1 MALANRSGWNG
12 SSGTRKPTP
21 VVPKRHLASKIAIG
35 LVAAIGLGVAW
46 FVMHDKQV
54 SRPVEHEERT
64 KRMPDVTP
72 PVIKRTP
79 EKAKEG
85 GSELKVP
92 KPSGKRI
99 EQRDA
104 VPAPL
109 PLEELEAKLKEPP
122 PKATFTNGA
131 EQLIA
136 LATPAS
142 PGARVPPLPDL
153 TDDGVATE
161 LEAAMNL
168 PVVAEEGDSEEIIN
182 KKLVVLNAKDEF
194 SELNASEGMTFV
206 EYLNAVR
213 DKSNEDADFL
223 KEALKL
229 NDELYHDAE
238 ISDEDYQKY
247 QAQINEKLRERGL
260 PEIE

>member
-1 MALANRSGWNG
+1 MTQANISGWNG
-12 SSGTRKPTP
+12 SSGTHRPTP
-21 VVPKRHLASKIAIG
+21 VVPKRHLAPKIAIG
-35 LVAAIGLGVAW
+35 LAAVIGLGVAW
-46 FVMHDKQV
+46 FMMRDEPV
-54 SRPVEHEERT
+54 SAPVEHKGRT
-64 KRMPDVTP
+64 KRMPDATP
-72 PVIKRTP
+72 PVVKRAP
-79 EKAKEG
+79 VKAKEDG
-85 GSELKVP
+85 AELKVP

-104 VPAPL
+104 VPVPL

-122 PKATFTNGA
+122 PKATFSNGA

-136 LATPAS
+136 LATPAA

-153 TDDGVATE
+153 TDEGVATE
-161 LEAAMNL
+161 LETALKL
-168 PVVAEEGDSEEIIN
+168 PVVAEEGDSEEVIN

-206 EYLNAVR
+206 EFLNAVR

-223 KEALKL
+223 RDAHKL

-238 ISDEDYQKY
+238 ISDEDYQRY
-247 QAQINEKLRERGL
+247 QAEINEKLRERGL

>member
-1 MALANRSGWNG
+1 MAQANSSGWNG
-12 SSGTRKPTP
+12 SSGTHKPTP
-21 VVPKRHLASKIAIG
+21 VVPKRHLAPKIVIG
-35 LVAAIGLGVAW
+35 LIAAIGLGVTW
-46 FVMHDKQV
+46 FIMRDKPV
-54 SRPVEHEERT
+54 STPVEHEERT

-79 EKAKEG
+79 EKAKEDG
-85 GSELKVP
+85 AELKVP

-136 LATPAS
+136 LATPSS

-153 TDDGVATE
+153 TDEGVATE
-161 LEAAMNL
+161 LAAAMKL
-168 PVVAEEGDSEEIIN
+168 PVVAEEGDSEEVVN
-182 KKLVVLNAKDEF
+182 KKLVVLDAKDEF
-194 SELNASEGMTFV
+194 AKLNASEGMTFV
-206 EYLNAVR
+206 EFLNAVR

-223 KEALKL
+223 KEAHKL

-238 ISDEDYQKY
+238 VSDEDYQNY

>member
-1 MALANRSGWNG
+1 MAAAGRTGLPP
-12 SSGTRKPTP
+12 SS
-21 VVPKRHLASKIAIG
+21 PKRRLAPRVVIG
-35 LVAAIGLGVAW
+35 LVAAIGLGAAW
-46 FVMHDKQV
+46 FIMRDEPV
-54 SRPVEHEERT
+54 STPAEHEERT
-64 KRMPDVTP
+64 KRIPDATP
-72 PVIKRTP
+72 PATRRTP
-79 EKAKEG
+79 EKTKESG
-85 GSELKVP
+85 AELKVP

-122 PKATFTNGA
+122 PRATFTNGA

-153 TDDGVATE
+153 ADEGVAME
-161 LEAAMNL
+161 LEAAMKL
-168 PVVAEEGDSEEIIN
+168 PVVAEEGDSEEVVN
-182 KKLVVLNAKDEF
+182 KKLVVLDAKDEF
-194 SELNASEGMTFV
+194 AKLNASEGMTFV
-206 EYLNAVR
+206 EFLNAVR

-223 KEALKL
+223 KEAHRL

-238 ISDEDYQKY
+238 ISDEHYRKY
-247 QAQINEKLRERGL
+247 QAEINEKLRERGL